1 MTTSRS
7 CFIVALLIVGAVG
20 LVACGGPSDPSNA
33 GVTLRGELE
42 GDGGPAG
49 FGDSAPIVVHV
60 SEAPSLTATVG
71 GDGGF
76 MLMGL
81 PTGRFSLEFTR
92 GSRTLGT
99 LSFSAV
105 KANEQITIRVA
116 LSPNGSTIAL
126 LEERRDGVG
135 QGEIEFEGN
144 IEAVLEV
151 HPGGDSL
158 YRVAGNTVLARAGVT
173 EIHAGNSRRSVG
185 DLTVGIRVLVKG
197 RWIES
202 TIGTRV
208 VLATDINLREDSDT
222 SSSTGS
228 CLISGGKVG
237 KKIQLEGT
245 VASRS
250 SASFELEV
258 NGNRASV
265 PVLIDMSSSSF
276 KCNGKNKNL
285 PPAGCQATVAPGA
298 QVHVSGV
305 LETCSTTL
313 ARVVASQVMV
323 QKP

>member
-7 CFIVALLIVGAVG
+7 RFILTLLTLAAAGF
-20 LVACGGPSDPSNA
+20 VACGGPSGPSSE

-42 GDGGPAG
+42 GGPVG
-49 FGDSAPIVVHV
+49 FGESAPIVVHV

-76 MLMGL
+76 MLTGL
-81 PTGRFSLEFTR
+81 PDGRFSLEFTR
-92 GSRTLGT
+92 GSRSLGT
-99 LSFSAV
+99 LSFGAV
-105 KANEQITIRVA
+105 RANEQITIRVG
-116 LSPNGSTIAL
+116 LSPDGSTIAL
-126 LEERRDGVG
+126 LEEHRDGVG
-135 QGEIEFEGN
+135 RGELEFEGN

-151 HPGGDSL
+151 SPGGDSR
-158 YRVAGNTVLARAGVT
+158 YRIAGYTVLARAGVT
-173 EIHAGNSRRSVG
+173 QIHAGNSRRSVG
-185 DLTVGIRVLVKG
+185 DLVVGLRVLVKG

-202 TIGTRV
+202 TIGTQV
-208 VLATDINLREDSDT
+208 VLATDINIREDSGSN
-222 SSSTGS
+222 SSSGS
-228 CLISGGKVG
+228 CMISGGKVG

-265 PVLIDMSSSSF
+265 PVLVDIGSSSF
-276 KCNGKNKNL
+276 KCNGNNKNL

-298 QVHVSGV
+298 KVHVSGV
-305 LETCSTTL
+305 LEACSTTM